1 MLNRRDILRSLGFAT
16 FAGSLPRLAFA
27 TTESEAKFVL
37 VVLRGAV
44 DGLALAAP
52 YGDGNYNKVRGE
64 LAIGKPGAS
73 DGLLK
78 LDGLFGLNPALTNVH
93 QSYAAGDASVIHAV
107 ASPYRERSHFDGQD
121 MLESGATRVGGL
133 RDGWLNRA
141 LAQLGSSLGKETA
154 IALAQNTPLVL
165 RGSNSVTS
173 WAPSRLP
180 STDDSTI
187 ARLQRLYANDEFF
200 ATRLE
205 QALRSQSIA
214 QGDSDMDGSRKRGN
228 DAKQF
233 ADLMRSAAKF
243 LTTPDGPSI
252 AVVELDGWDTHANQ
266 GSTSGALFNRLTAL
280 DDGLGSLRD
289 ELGESWNHSVIAVV
303 TEFGRT
309 VQVNGTRGTDHG
321 TGAAALLMGGAVNGG
336 NIVTDWPGLAKND
349 LYAGRD
355 LLPTTDIRSLFKGVL
370 SDHLGLAPSFIDR
383 SVFPDSAAAGALKDL
398 IRT

>member
-1 MLNRRDILRSLGFAT
+1 MFNRRDVLKSLGLGAV
-16 FAGSLPRLAFA
+16 AGSVPRFAFA
-27 TTESEAKFVL
+27 TTETEAKFVL

-52 YGDGNYNKVRGE
+52 YGDGNYRKVRGE
-64 LAIGKPGAS
+64 LALPDPGAT

-78 LDGLFGLNPALTNVH
+78 LDGLFGLNPALKNVH
-93 QSYAAGDASVIHAV
+93 RSFADGDASVIHAV
-107 ASPYRERSHFDGQD
+107 ASPYRQRSHFDGQD

-141 LAQLGSSLGKETA
+141 MSQFGSSLGAEAA

-180 STDDSTI
+180 DTDDSTI
-187 ARLQRLYANDEFF
+187 VRLQSLYADDEFF
-200 ATRLE
+200 STRLE
-205 QALRSQSIA
+205 QALRSQGIA
-214 QGDSDMDGSRKRGN
+214 AEDSEMGGSRQRGN

-233 ADLMRSAAKF
+233 AELMRSAAKF
-243 LTTPDGPSI
+243 LTSSGGPSV
-252 AVVELDGWDTHANQ
+252 AVVELGGWDTHANQ
-266 GSTSGALFNRLTAL
+266 GSTSGALFNRLAAL
-280 DDGLGSLRD
+280 DDGLSNLRD
-289 ELGESWNHSVIAVV
+289 GLGESWNRSVITVV

-321 TGAAALLMGGAVNGG
+321 TGTAALLMGGAVNGG
-336 NIVTDWPGLAKND
+336 RIITDWPGLAKSD

-355 LLPTTDIRSLFKGVL
+355 LMPTTDIRSVFKGVL
-370 SDHLGLAPSFIDR
+370 REHLDLSPSFINS
-383 SVFPDSAAAGALKDL
+383 SVFPDSAAAVELKDL
-398 IRT
+398 IKT

>member
-1 MLNRRDILRSLGFAT
+1 MFNRRNVLKSLGLGAL
-16 FAGSLPRLAFA
+16 AGSVPQFAFA

-52 YGDGNYNKVRGE
+52 YGDGNYRKVRGE
-64 LAIGKPGAS
+64 LAIPNPGAT

-78 LDGLFGLNPALTNVH
+78 LDGLFGLNPALRNVH
-93 QSYAAGDASVIHAV
+93 RSFADGDASVIHAV
-107 ASPYRERSHFDGQD
+107 ASPYRQRSHFDGQD
-121 MLESGATRVGGL
+121 MLESGAARVSGL
-133 RDGWLNRA
+133 RNGWLNRA
-141 LAQLGSSLGKETA
+141 LSQRGGSLGTEAA

-180 STDDSTI
+180 NADDSTI
-187 ARLQRLYANDEFF
+187 ERLQSLYADDEFF

-214 QGDSDMDGSRKRGN
+214 AEDPEMGGSRQRGN

-233 ADLMRSAAKF
+233 AELMRSAAKF
-243 LTTPDGPSI
+243 LTSVGGPSI
-252 AVVELDGWDTHANQ
+252 AVVELGGWDTHANQ
-266 GSTSGALFNRLTAL
+266 GSTSGALFNRLAAL
-280 DDGLGSLRD
+280 DDGLGNLQ
-289 ELGESWNHSVIAVV
+289 EGLGESWSRSVIAVV

-321 TGAAALLMGGAVNGG
+321 TGTAALLMGGAVDGG
-336 NIVTDWPGLAKND
+336 KIITDWPGLAKND

-355 LLPTTDIRSLFKGVL
+355 LMPTTDIRSLFKGVL
-370 SDHLGLAPSFIDR
+370 HEHLELSPSFIDS
-383 SVFPDSAAAGALKDL
+383 SVFPDSATAVELGDL
-398 IRT
+398 IKR